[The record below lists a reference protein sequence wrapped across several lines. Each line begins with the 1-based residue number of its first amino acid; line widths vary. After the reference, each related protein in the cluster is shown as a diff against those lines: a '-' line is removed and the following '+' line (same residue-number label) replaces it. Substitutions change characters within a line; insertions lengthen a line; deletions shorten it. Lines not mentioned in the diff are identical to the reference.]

1 MNTDRLDVT
10 EHEERLNR
18 VLAAYV
24 EAVEFGQTPEPEV
37 GLAQHPDLGDE
48 LREFIAAR
56 QQMASWTAPLRQ
68 IRLDTSAPAPK
79 DHAASL
85 AGLTFGDYE
94 LLEEV
99 GRGGMG
105 IVYKARQ
112 RSAPRL
118 VALKVLRAG
127 RLASP
132 ADRRRFRLEIE
143 AIAHLD
149 HPHIVP

>member
-1 MNTDRLDVT
+1 

-68 IRLDTSAPAPK
+68 IRLDTSAPAPQ

-85 AGLTFGDYE
+85 AGLTVGDCGPTARP
-94 LLEEV
+94 
-99 GRGGMG
+99 GRRDR
-105 IVYKARQ
+105 ARS
-112 RSAPRL
+112 RARHFAPRSE
-118 VALKVLRAG
+118 AG
-127 RLASP
+127 KHS
-132 ADRRRFRLEIE
+132 F
-143 AIAHLD
+143 
-149 HPHIVP
+149 VSG